1 MNYTEFKN
9 GLEKGEVYPI
19 YLFEGED
26 AFFRERGLSLL
37 KSKFIS
43 QPELNYSVFQGD
55 NFALNDLMS
64 SLTAYPFMSEKRMTV
79 IRDFLPKAN
88 GIAKELKGYLEQPIK
103 ESILV
108 IVNEKPSEALKKF
121 QQVNVVDC
129 KKADASIISRYVKGK
144 CATAGVSIDLESA
157 KTLSEFCLNDMTRVE
172 NETEK
177 LISYCF
183 DKKQITIEDIELM
196 VVKDTEFKIFEM
208 TDYIGKKQFDQ
219 AILVINDMLSKGEN
233 MQRLLVSVY
242 NYFRRLLHVAISDKS
257 DAELA
262 KLLNVKEFAV
272 KKTRTQAKAFKK
284 KSLKQAVDMLTE
296 TDYLIKSGRVMPDER
311 IWQNLFSIMA
321 E

>member
-1 MNYTEFKN
+1 M
-9 GLEKGEVYPI
+9 
-19 YLFEGED
+19 
-26 AFFRERGLSLL
+26 
-37 KSKFIS
+37 
-43 QPELNYSVFQGD
+43 
-55 NFALNDLMS
+55 
-64 SLTAYPFMSEKRMTV
+64 
-79 IRDFLPKAN
+79 
-88 GIAKELKGYLEQPIK
+88 IK

-108 IVNEKPSEALKKF
+108 IVNEKPSDVLKKF
-121 QQVNVVDC
+121 SQINVVDC

-183 DKKQITIEDIELM
+183 DKKQITLEDIELM

-219 AILVINDMLSKGEN
+219 AIMVINDMLSKGEN

-242 NYFRRLLHVAISDKS
+242 NYFRRLLHVAISDKT

-262 KLLNVKEFAV
+262 KLFNVKEFAV